1 MPPFYF
7 IGISISIAYFFQK
20 THKIKPERSVW
31 IGCDFLGKEKG
42 KKEKREKK
50 ENHSRRTR
58 ERQTGGTALCLLQR
72 HGHCLCHHLYY
83 IYRLWDD
90 TDLYHCFGGKSAFGF
105 SHLYG
110 TFCGGG
116 QAMTGRQCKRKRGLL
131 WGALGRA
138 CLHRSA
144 LRYYKPCGG
153 FLRFACFGADDACSG
168 TCGRSYRRNSG
179 GKPQVVQQN

>member
-58 ERQTGGTALCLLQR
+58 ERQTGGTALCLLR
-72 HGHCLCHHLYY
+72 GMILTYTAASEESLPLVSLICTALSVAAAGYD
-83 IYRLWDD
+83 W
-90 TDLYHCFGGKSAFGF
+90 A
-105 SHLYG
+105 
-110 TFCGGG
+110 
-116 QAMTGRQCKRKRGLL
+116 ACKRKRGLL
-131 WGALGRA
+131 WGALAGLVYTA
-138 CLHRSA
+138 LLYVITSLAADSFVLHASGLMTLAVA
-144 LRYYKPCGG
+144 LAAGVIGG
-153 FLRFACFGADDACSG
+153 ILGG
-168 TCGRSYRRNSG
+168 NRR
-179 GKPQVVQQN
+179 

>member
-58 ERQTGGTALCLLQR
+58 ERQTGGTALCLLR
-72 HGHCLCHHLYY
+72 GMGIAFAITCIIFIGFGMILTYTTASEESLPLVSLICTALSAAAAGSATELENKLANPSFYAKINFVINGIKGHGSF
-83 IYRLWDD
+83 R
-90 TDLYHCFGGKSAFGF
+90 
-105 SHLYG
+105 
-110 TFCGGG
+110 
-116 QAMTGRQCKRKRGLL
+116 
-131 WGALGRA
+131 
-138 CLHRSA
+138 
-144 LRYYKPCGG
+144 
-153 FLRFACFGADDACSG
+153 
-168 TCGRSYRRNSG
+168 
-179 GKPQVVQQN
+179 

>member
-58 ERQTGGTALCLLQR
+58 ERQTGGTALCLLR
-72 HGHCLCHHLYY
+72 GMGIAFAITC
-83 IYRLWDD
+83 IIFIG
-90 TDLYHCFGGKSAFGF
+90 FGMILTYTAASEESLPLVSLICTALSAG
-105 SHLYG
+105 
-110 TFCGGG
+110 
-116 QAMTGRQCKRKRGLL
+116 GRQARLGGVQKET
-131 WGALGRA
+131 GAAMGGSGRA
-138 CLHRSA
+138 CLHCSA

-153 FLRFACFGADDACSG
+153 FLRFACFGADDACSALAAG
-168 TCGRSYRRNSG
+168 VIGGILGVNRR
-179 GKPQVVQQN
+179 